1 MAEQNNLPIT
11 SHSSSFMKN
20 FLNLS
25 EEKRKSESLRILN
38 KYPDRVPVIINP
50 IDNKAPPIS
59 NHKYLVPTNI
69 TLGQYM
75 HIVRPKIKIS
85 PKEALFFFIGNTKLI
100 CPAGESISTI
110 YSKYA
115 NNDGYLYI
123 YYNIES
129 AFGG

>member
-1 MAEQNNLPIT
+1 MTEQNNLSTT
-11 SHSSSFMKN
+11 SNSSSFMQN

-75 HIVRPKIKIS
+75 HIVRPKIKIN
-85 PKEALFFFIGNTKLI
+85 PKEALFFFIGNNKIL
-100 CPAGESISTI
+100 CPVGEPISTI

-129 AFGG
+129 AFG